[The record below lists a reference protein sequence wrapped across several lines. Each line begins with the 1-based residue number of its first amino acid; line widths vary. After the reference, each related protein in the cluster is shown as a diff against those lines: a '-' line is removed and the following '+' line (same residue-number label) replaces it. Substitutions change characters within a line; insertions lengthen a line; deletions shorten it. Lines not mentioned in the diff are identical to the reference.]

1 MQENKRNIS
10 EKKEVTL
17 MTLLANEATDD
28 SIKLLKKYKPNEKV
42 YNFQDLE
49 KKLADLYIENTD
61 KIALEKQLAEIH
73 PHKKWLLKYIQP
85 KVEIKEKI
93 VEVVKPIETKSNC
106 EGNPDCQCNKK
117 TDQSSFDGDNSTKSG
132 IQLTMTDYVGIS
144 LVFAVIGLSFY
155 AITKHNKI

>member
-1 MQENKRNIS
+1 MQENKRKIH

-28 SIKLLKKYKPNEKV
+28 SINLLKKYKPNEKV

-61 KIALEKQLAEIH
+61 KIELEKQLAEIH
-73 PHKKWLLKYIQP
+73 PHKKWLLKYISP
-85 KVEIKEKI
+85 RIEIKKEVVEVIKEK
-93 VEVVKPIETKSNC
+93 KSNC
-106 EGNPDCQCNKK
+106 DGNSDCQCNKK
-117 TDQSSFDGDNSTKSG
+117 IDQSSFDGNNSASSG
-132 IQLTMTDYVGIS
+132 LKLTITDYVGIS
-144 LVFAVIGLSFY
+144 LVFAAIGLSFY

>member
-1 MQENKRNIS
+1 MQENKRKIS

-28 SIKLLKKYKPNEKV
+28 SIKLLKKYKPSEKV

-61 KIALEKQLAEIH
+61 KIELEKQLAEIH
-73 PHKKWLLKYIQP
+73 PHKKWLLKYISP
-85 KVEIKEKI
+85 RIEIKKEV
-93 VEVVKPIETKSNC
+93 VEVVKEKKSNC
-106 EGNPDCQCNKK
+106 EGNPNCNCNKK
-117 TDQSSFDGDNSTKSG
+117 TDQSSFDGDNSANSITK
-132 IQLTMTDYVGIS
+132 LTITDYVGFS

-155 AITKHNKI
+155 VITKHNKI